1 MCSNLSK
8 SVGNGTMV
16 QDKQTIQV
24 KQQIFDYDEK
34 RLQKEYKRQMFCK
47 RYLPSV
53 EFCWV
58 DLQPDK

>member
-1 MCSNLSK
+1 MGITRIEEMCSNLSK

-34 RLQKEYKRQMFCK
+34 RL
-47 RYLPSV
+47 
-53 EFCWV
+53 
-58 DLQPDK
+58 